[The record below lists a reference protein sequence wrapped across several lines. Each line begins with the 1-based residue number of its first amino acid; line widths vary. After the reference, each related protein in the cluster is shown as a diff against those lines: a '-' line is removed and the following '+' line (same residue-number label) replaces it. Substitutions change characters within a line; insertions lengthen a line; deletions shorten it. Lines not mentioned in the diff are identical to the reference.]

1 MGVLGLV
8 LCSVALVVN
17 LVSYINL
24 SRVSNAPLPETYR
37 TLFLGF
43 LLFPIGIV
51 LSAVVLRR
59 AAAVSPS
66 PGR

>member
-1 MGVLGLV
+1 MRLIGGLGLV

-24 SRVSNAPLPETYR
+24 SRVSNVALPETYR

-51 LSAVVLRR
+51 LSVVLLRR
-59 AAAVSPS
+59 AAS
-66 PGR
+66 RR